1 MNSPIYTIASRS
13 QEQVPASRMGR
24 ILVEQ
29 GRIDPVQAERIAA
42 MQKERGMRYG
52 EAARSLNLVSEADI
66 QRVLAQQF
74 GHSFNE
80 AATGV
85 QSELLVA
92 AYAPDCAEAEIL
104 RSIRTQVIT
113 RWFGRGH
120 RWLSVAAVNP
130 GDGNSVFV
138 ANLAIAFSQLG
149 MRTLLIDAHLRR
161 PRQHQL
167 FGLNSALGLT
177 DMLSGRIGMEA
188 VQNPENLP
196 LLAVVPAGALPA
208 SHVEV
213 ARQDAFS
220 HVQKRLSESF
230 DVILVDTPPFATTA
244 DAHAI
249 AARIGGVLL
258 VARKNTTR
266 VADVSALSTQLAANG
281 IAGVGSV
288 LLDF

>member
-92 AYAPDCAEAEIL
+92 AFAPDCAEAEIL

-167 FGLNSALGLT
+167 FGLNNALGLT

-188 VQNPENLP
+188 VQNPENLS
-196 LLAVVPAGALPA
+196 LLSVVPAGALPA

-213 ARQDAFS
+213 ARQDGFS

>member
-80 AATGV
+80 AASGV

-92 AYAPDCAEAEIL
+92 AFAPDCAEAEIL

-167 FGLNSALGLT
+167 FGLNNALGLT

-188 VQNPENLP
+188 VQNPENLS
-196 LLAVVPAGALPA
+196 LLSVVPAGALPA

-213 ARQDAFS
+213 ARQDGFS